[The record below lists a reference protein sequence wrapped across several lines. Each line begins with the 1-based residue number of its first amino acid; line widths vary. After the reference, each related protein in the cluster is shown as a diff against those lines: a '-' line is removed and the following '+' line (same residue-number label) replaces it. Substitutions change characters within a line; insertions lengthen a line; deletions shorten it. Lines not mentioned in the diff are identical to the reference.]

1 MTENTSL
8 TGWVVEVT
16 TQGELSR
23 SDGRS
28 NYFRALRG
36 APSFQYFNVA
46 IAAANKAEAATTAHL
61 AEEPPREA
69 RAVRMLSSRELASLK
84 LQAGQVAAA

>member
-28 NYFRALRG
+28 N
-36 APSFQYFNVA
+36 YFNVA